1 VPVAMP
7 VTISVVHRR
16 NLLVAACAFSAGVH
30 LAITPEH
37 LSEMPP
43 IGVSF
48 IVATVALAVTVGALI
63 RFPESRWPPLAAA
76 ALFVGMIVAYALTRA
91 MAIPG
96 LEETPEAVDVVGV
109 ITKVVELGG
118 LALAVSLLVP
128 PLRSAQPAVREGVEG
143 ISRAA

>member
-1 VPVAMP
+1 M
-7 VTISVVHRR
+7 TTSVVHRR
-16 NLLVAACAFSAGVH
+16 SLLVAACAFSAGVH

-63 RFPESRWPPLAAA
+63 RLPESPWPPLAAA
-76 ALFVGMIVAYALTRA
+76 ALFAGMIVAYAMTRA
-91 MAIPG
+91 AAIPG
-96 LEETPEAVDVVGV
+96 LDETPEAVDVVGV

-118 LALAVSLLVP
+118 LVLAVSLVVTRLP
-128 PLRSAQPAVREGVEG
+128 FSAARLQSRRGTGQAGGVTR
-143 ISRAA
+143 IT